1 MTPENSLPSGGVTG
15 NDGAQSYSH
24 LKAKKTGVSLHQ
36 AVALMADRKWREQGY
51 KSRSAYLSGLVVF
64 DYYCGQKH
72 RLTAELMNQDLE
84 TQEAVFAEVLAHPG
98 KETSWFKHRIEEII
112 SERSIEGTAQK
123 AKRLGEL

>member
-1 MTPENSLPSGGVTG
+1 MNGKNSLPSAGVTG
-15 NDGAQSYSH
+15 VTGDGSYAH

-36 AVALMADRKWREQGY
+36 AVARMADKKWREQGY

-112 SERSIEGTAQK
+112 KERSFDGTVQK
-123 AKRLGEL
+123 AKTLGEL

>member
-1 MTPENSLPSGGVTG
+1 MPAKKSLPSAGVTG
-15 NDGAQSYSH
+15 TTAPEDYSH
-24 LKAKKTGVSLHQ
+24 RKAKKTGVSLHQ
-36 AVALMADRKWREQGY
+36 AVAAMADRKWREQGY

-72 RLTAELMNQDLE
+72 QLTAELMNQDLE

-112 SERSIEGTAQK
+112 AENKTAQIPP
-123 AKRLGEL
+123 

>member
-1 MTPENSLPSGGVTG
+1 MNRDDFQERAGTTG
-15 NDGAQSYSH
+15 NTGDTFYSH

-36 AVALMADRKWREQGY
+36 AVAQMADKKWREQGY

-72 RLTAELMNQDLE
+72 KLTAELMNSPLDL
-84 TQEAVFAEVLAHPG
+84 QEKVFAEVLAHPG

-112 SERSIEGTAQK
+112 KEQNS
-123 AKRLGEL
+123 